1 MKKLGILGVCAC
13 IGLGAM
19 AQEAVLKEA
28 ERTMK
33 KGADYTEVVKAVTP
47 AMSDPSTKDNAMTY
61 YLPGK
66 AAFNQFDQLLTKE
79 ALGQLDDAGKKTKA
93 DALLAGYEYMM
104 KALPLDSVVDA
115 KGKVKTKYSKD
126 ILNSIGGH
134 YSDFYGA
141 GIDLWGAQD
150 YKKAYEAWNI
160 YTSLPEN
167 PTFIAAKAIPQ
178 LPNDTVIAEVMY
190 NQALAAWQFNDMP
203 LSLKSFMNAKNHG
216 YQKKQ
221 LYDYAIAVA
230 AQDHNDDAI
239 VELAQEAQTLYGD
252 EDPNYMGYIIN
263 NYINKQQYK
272 EAINMI
278 DQAIANDPS
287 NAQYHV
293 IKGILLET
301 EEIQG
306 DPKPEYE
313 KAVELD
319 DHNAQALYNLG
330 RVIYN
335 EALNIYDAAPNDNEG
350 FNKVFNND
358 FKPKMTQ
365 AIDLLERAYSANEDQ
380 TDPLRLLENAY
391 YMMNDDA
398 NMKATQA
405 RLGK

>member
-1 MKKLGILGVCAC
+1 MKRLGILGVCAC
-13 IGLGAM
+13 IGLGAV

-33 KGADYTEVVKAVTP
+33 KGADYTEVLKAVTP
-47 AMSDPSTKDNAMTY
+47 AMSDPSTKNNAKTY

-66 AAFNQFDQLLTKE
+66 AAFEQFDQLLTKD

-93 DALLAGYEYMM
+93 DALMAGYKYMM
-104 KALPLDSVVDA
+104 KALPLDSVVNE

-126 ILNSIGGH
+126 IINSIGGH
-134 YSDFYGA
+134 YSDFYAA
-141 GIDLWGAQD
+141 GIDLWGAKD
-150 YKKAYEAWNI
+150 YKNAYYAWNV
-160 YTSLPEN
+160 YATLPDN
-167 PTFIAAKAIPQ
+167 PTFVKAIPQ
-178 LPNDTVIAEVMY
+178 IPADTIIAEVMF
-190 NQALAAWQFNDMP
+190 NQGLAAWQMSDYP
-203 LSLKSFMNAKNHG
+203 LSLQAFINAKNHG
-216 YQKKQ
+216 YTKKT

-230 AQDHNDDAI
+230 SQAKNDDA
-239 VELAQEAQTLYGD
+239 VFEFAKEAQTLYGD

-263 NYINKQQYK
+263 NYINKQQYQ
-272 EAINMI
+272 EAVNMI
-278 DQAIANDPS
+278 DQAIANDPQ

-306 DPKPEYE
+306 DPKPEYQ

-319 DHNAQALYNLG
+319 DHNSQALYNLG
-330 RVIYN
+330 RVVYN
-335 EALNIYDAAPNDNEG
+335 EALKIYDSAPNDNEG
-350 FNKVFNND
+350 FNRVFNND
-358 FKPKMTQ
+358 FKPVMTQ
-365 AIDLLERAYSANEDQ
+365 AIDLLERAYSANEEQD
-380 TDPLRLLENAY
+380 DPLRLLENAY

>member
-1 MKKLGILGVCAC
+1 MKKLGILGVCAFVA
-13 IGLGAM
+13 LGAM

-28 ERTMK
+28 ERSMK
-33 KGADYTEVVKAVTP
+33 KGADYKEVVKAVTP

-66 AAFNQFDQLLTKE
+66 AAFNQFDQLLTKD
-79 ALGQLDDAGKKTKA
+79 ALGQLDEAGKKAKA

-126 ILNSIGGH
+126 ILNTVGGH
-134 YSDFYGA
+134 YTDFYGA

-150 YKKAYEAWNI
+150 YQKAYDAWNV
-160 YTSLPEN
+160 YVTLPEN
-167 PTFIAAKAIPQ
+167 PTFEKSIPQ
-178 LPNDTVIAEVMY
+178 VPADSVISEVMF
-190 NQALAAWQFNDMP
+190 NQGLAAWQLNDFP
-203 LSLKSFMNAKNHG
+203 LSLKAFMNAKNHG

-230 AQDHNDDAI
+230 AQANDENAI

-263 NYINKQQYK
+263 NYINKQQYQD
-272 EAINMI
+272 AINMI
-278 DQAIANDPS
+278 DQAIAGDPN

-306 DPKPEYE
+306 DPKPEYQ

-330 RVIYN
+330 RIVYN
-335 EALNIYDAAPNDNEG
+335 EALKIYDAAPNDNEG
-350 FNKVFNND
+350 FNRVFNND
-358 FKPKMTQ
+358 FKPAMTE
-365 AIDLLERAYSANEDQ
+365 AIDLLERAYSANEEQD
-380 TDPLRLLENAY
+380 DPLRLLENAY
-391 YMMNDDA
+391 YMMNDDV